1 MQAFSTNLSPCA
13 DVVQFSTTRITDG
26 GLVLRVAL
34 KRRILDDVGLSVIF
48 KDATRANNSAP
59 LVPKNPVTYFNA
71 SVISQVVSQDEL
83 PSFKRFSLQVA
94 LMRGNTPGPFFNS
107 SEVICKFV
115 CSISSLITGR
125 GR

>member
-1 MQAFSTNLSPCA
+1 MVTFSTA
-13 DVVQFSTTRITDG
+13 RIFDG
-26 GLVLRVAL
+26 GFILRVEL
-34 KRRILDDVGLSVIF
+34 RRRLLDDVGLSVNFI
-48 KDATRANNSAP
+48 DATGMDRSAP
-59 LVPKNPVTYFNA
+59 LVPNNPVTYFNA